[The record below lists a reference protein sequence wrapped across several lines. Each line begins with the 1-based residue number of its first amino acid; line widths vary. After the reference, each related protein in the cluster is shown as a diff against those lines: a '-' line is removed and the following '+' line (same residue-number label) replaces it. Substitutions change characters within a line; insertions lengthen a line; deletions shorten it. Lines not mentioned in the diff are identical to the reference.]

1 MKWTCSPFEIINV
14 FFNTVIWVMLKN
26 NYRKKNIFLILINLK
41 MKTWLISPCV
51 LILWE
56 FQVLLLEAKSLPT
69 NLWGMLADFY
79 SGEIVTVTVN
89 EICD

>member
-1 MKWTCSPFEIINV
+1 MKWTCSTFEIINV

-79 SGEIVTVTVN
+79 WGEIVTVTVN

>member
-1 MKWTCSPFEIINV
+1 MKWTCSTFEIINV

-26 NYRKKNIFLILINLK
+26 NDRKKNILLILINLK

-79 SGEIVTVTVN
+79 WGEIVTVTVN

>member
-79 SGEIVTVTVN
+79 WGEIVTVTVN

>member
-1 MKWTCSPFEIINV
+1 MKWTCLPFEIINV

-79 SGEIVTVTVN
+79 WGEIVTVTVN

>member
-69 NLWGMLADFY
+69 NLWGMLAGFY
-79 SGEIVTVTVN
+79 LGEIVTVTVN

>member
-26 NYRKKNIFLILINLK
+26 NDRKKNILLILINLK

-79 SGEIVTVTVN
+79 WGGIVTVTVN

>member
-26 NYRKKNIFLILINLK
+26 IYRKKNIFLILINLK

-79 SGEIVTVTVN
+79 WGGIVTVTVN

>member
-41 MKTWLISPCV
+41 DENMID
-51 LILWE
+51 
-56 FQVLLLEAKSLPT
+56 FSLCSDPV
-69 NLWGMLADFY
+69 GIPSAFIR
-79 SGEIVTVTVN
+79 S
-89 EICD
+89 

>member
-26 NYRKKNIFLILINLK
+26 NDRKKNILLILINLK

-79 SGEIVTVTVN
+79 WGEIVTVTVN